1 MHCTTNFKDLL
12 KSKHMLVEELLELLI
27 DVVNADLFKAVVVK
41 DLKAGDVED
50 TDVGD
55 LLHGWVAW
63 ISSELKNCKRG
74 KAVLIK
80 IYLHRVSLHFST
92 TILREL
98 MVNSAQST
106 IPSKFT

>member
-1 MHCTTNFKDLL
+1 MG
-12 KSKHMLVEELLELLI
+12 VEELLQLLVDI
-27 DVVNADLFKAVVVK
+27 VDADLFKAVVVE
-41 DLKAGDVED
+41 DLKAGDIED

-106 IPSKFT
+106 IPSTAAVLHLNVRS